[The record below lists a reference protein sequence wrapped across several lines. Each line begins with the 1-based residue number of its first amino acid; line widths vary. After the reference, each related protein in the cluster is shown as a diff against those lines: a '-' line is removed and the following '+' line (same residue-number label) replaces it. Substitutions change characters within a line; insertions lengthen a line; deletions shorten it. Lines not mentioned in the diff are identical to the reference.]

1 MDASQS
7 PEPPARPE
15 PAARID
21 AAFLLLPMHNWRWFM
36 LRGVL
41 AVMLGI
47 VALLMPGLT
56 VFAFA
61 LLFGAFSFADGI
73 LSLIAG
79 IKGAQSKADRWGV
92 LVFSGVVGIAV
103 GVIFFIWPLMAAAT
117 YAFFLVFT
125 LAFWAMVT
133 GVMEI
138 AAAIRLRQSI
148 EGEWL
153 LGAAGVLSVLL
164 GMAILYMLMT
174 APGASLISLGW
185 LIGLYALASG
195 VALVMLALRLKGKA
209 A

>member
-1 MDASQS
+1 MEASQT
-7 PEPPARPE
+7 PE

-41 AVMLGI
+41 AILLGI
-47 VALLMPGLT
+47 MALLVPGLT

-79 IKGAQSKADRWGV
+79 IRGATNKADRWGM

-103 GVIFFIWPLMAAAT
+103 GVIFFVWPLLAAAT

-138 AAAIRLRQSI
+138 AAAIRLRRSI

-153 LGAAGVLSVLL
+153 LGLAGALSLLL
-164 GMAILYMLMT
+164 GVAILYMLMT

-185 LIGLYALASG
+185 LIGIYALASG
-195 VALVMLALRLKGKA
+195 IALVMLALRLKGKA